1 MKSLVLL
8 TLAITPALAD
18 NLGAD
23 TLAEDAFARIV
34 APGAKVQKLAGG
46 FGFVE
51 GPVWN
56 EGGFWVFS
64 DLGANTLYRIT
75 PAGKFQL
82 VRKPTGH
89 SNGNAY
95 DRQQRLISC
104 EHSGR
109 RVSRKT
115 NNGTFETLAS
125 RFEGKRLNSPNDL
138 AIRSDGSIYF
148 TDPTY
153 GITKAQR
160 ELDFRG
166 LYRLFL
172 DGRLELL
179 DKEWT
184 QPNGIAFSPDQKTL
198 YVGDSEDG
206 KIFRYDVDVK
216 GALSN
221 KTLLATI
228 PKPGDPDGMKVDG
241 EGRLLVAG
249 PGGVWIYAPR
259 GGFLGL
265 LPVPKAPANLSFGGK
280 DGKTLLITAR
290 DAVYSVQLRVGAKRS
305 R

>member
-1 MKSLVLL
+1 MKRLL
-8 TLAITPALAD
+8 LFTLTITPALAD
-18 NLGAD
+18 S
-23 TLAEDAFARIV
+23 LAEDAFARIV
-34 APGAKVQKLAGG
+34 APGAKVEKLAGG

-56 EGGFWVFS
+56 KSGFWLFS
-64 DLGANTLYRIT
+64 DLGTNTLYRVT
-75 PAGKFQL
+75 PAGKFAV

-95 DRQQRLISC
+95 DQKARLVSC
-104 EHSGR
+104 EHSER

-115 NNGTFETLAS
+115 PQGTFETLAA

-138 AIRSDGSIYF
+138 AIKSDGSIYF

-153 GITKAQR
+153 GISKDKA

-166 LYRLFL
+166 LYRLFPS
-172 DGRLELL
+172 GRLELL
-179 DKEWT
+179 DNEWT
-184 QPNGIAFSPDQKTL
+184 QPNGLAFSPDEKTL
-198 YVGDSEDG
+198 YVGDSQDG
-206 KIFRYDVDVK
+206 KIFRFDVDGK
-216 GALSN
+216 GGLSN

-228 PKPGDPDGMKVDG
+228 PKPGDPDGMKVDS

-290 DAVYSVQLRVGAKRS
+290 DSLYSVRLRVGAGRAD
-305 R
+305 